1 MLVFCSS
8 GGNAHGLYRTY
19 AVALLLA
26 YIGFGDTY
34 GEGSFPTHFCC
45 LSLSH
50 FVIQWYVL
58 LNQPNTLGYVVI
70 FRG

>member
-34 GEGSFPTHFCC
+34 VKYTKDYQS
-45 LSLSH
+45 
-50 FVIQWYVL
+50 IQIL
-58 LNQPNTLGYVVI
+58 LKILLG
-70 FRG
+70 G